1 MSEAL
6 PNLAAVV
13 NEVTGN
19 WSPTGHLLGGEG
31 RRGWG
36 DLRSLVSAQAP
47 TLSAPVPVA
56 FRTPDMPRLC
66 LVCSGPAG
74 RGSQRCYQ
82 CALHAQCADGSL
94 ADVVVPVTYA
104 LKGSAHARRLW
115 LYKNPPRPPGIGGP
129 KAAAR
134 ADATSAGG
142 VSAGAMSAEAA
153 PVAALSMVAL
163 LLVFL
168 RDHGGCLWRGAGWQ
182 ARPTHLAVVP
192 SARARPGPHPL
203 RTLIAPYLRLP
214 WAELSAE
221 PDDERLR
228 ELDPDRFKS
237 GPVPASRVLLLDDTW
252 TTGSSAQSAAMALRR
267 AGARSVVT
275 VVIGRHISSPSADL
289 ASFGPAVLPFCPA
302 SCAVHVGR

>member
-6 PNLAAVV
+6 PNLSAVV
-13 NEVTGN
+13 NEITGN
-19 WSPTGHLLGGEG
+19 WSPTGHLLGGQG
-31 RRGWG
+31 RQRWG
-36 DLRSLVSAQAP
+36 DLRSLVAAQAP
-47 TLSAPVPVA
+47 TLSAPA
-56 FRTPDMPRLC
+56 SAALRTPGMPRLC

-74 RGSQRCYQ
+74 RGSRSCYQ

-94 ADVVVPVTYA
+94 ADAVVPVTYA

-115 LYKNPPRPPGIGGP
+115 LYKNPPRPAGIGGQ
-129 KAAAR
+129 KAAVP
-134 ADATSAGG
+134 ADAASAAG
-142 VSAGAMSAEAA
+142 VSAGAVSA
-153 PVAALSMVAL
+153 VAALSVLAL

-168 RDHGGCLWRGAGWQ
+168 RDHGGCLWRRAGWQ

-203 RTLIAPYLRLP
+203 RTLIAPYLRGP

-237 GPVPASRVLLLDDTW
+237 GPVPGSRVLLLDDTW

-275 VVIGRHISSPSADL
+275 VVIGRHVSSPSADL
-289 ASFGPAVLPFCPA
+289 ASFGPAVLPFGPA

>member
-1 MSEAL
+1 
-6 PNLAAVV
+6 
-13 NEVTGN
+13 
-19 WSPTGHLLGGEG
+19 
-31 RRGWG
+31 
-36 DLRSLVSAQAP
+36 
-47 TLSAPVPVA
+47 
-56 FRTPDMPRLC
+56 MPRLC

-74 RGSQRCYQ
+74 RGSRRCYQ
-82 CALHAQCADGSL
+82 CALHAQCAGGSL

-115 LYKNPPRPPGIGGP
+115 LYKNPPCPPEIGGP
-129 KAAAR
+129 EA
-134 ADATSAGG
+134 
-142 VSAGAMSAEAA
+142 AA
-153 PVAALSMVAL
+153 PVAAMSVLAL

-168 RDHGGCLWRGAGWQ
+168 RDHGGCLWRRAGWQ

-203 RTLIAPYLRLP
+203 RTLIAPYLRRP

-228 ELDPDRFKS
+228 ELDPDRFES
-237 GPVPASRVLLLDDTW
+237 GPVPGSRVLLLDDTW

-275 VVIGRHISSPSADL
+275 VVIGRHVSSPPADL
-289 ASFGPAVLPFCPA
+289 ASFGPAVLPFRLA
-302 SCAVHVGR
+302 SCAVHVHVGR